1 MHETRV
7 TNPERYDLH
16 LHSDFSD
23 GQATVRILTERAAS
37 LDLDTIAITDHF
49 WPCLGSRKG
58 GKQLIEQ
65 RRDQIWNLRSVFK
78 SLSILDGAEIDISSN
93 GMPAPIADD
102 LSRFD
107 IIIGSFHFSLS
118 STQWRSAV
126 EHAASSWR
134 FDILGHWDG
143 YLSSF
148 REEDG
153 AAVAKILADNGIA
166 VEISARYVTQYPE
179 FFEMARNA
187 GCQFTLGS
195 DSHTAAEVGK
205 LNEQVQL
212 ARALDLHLR
221 TLPKLR

>member
-1 MHETRV
+1 MI
-7 TNPERYDLH
+7 NPERCDLH
-16 LHSDFSD
+16 LHSQFSD
-23 GQATVRILTERAAS
+23 GQGSIRDLVERAAS
-37 LDLDTIAITDHF
+37 LNLEAIAITDHF

-65 RRDQIWNLRSVFK
+65 RRNQIWDLRSVFK

-93 GMPAPIADD
+93 GMPAPISDN

-107 IIIGSFHFSLS
+107 LIIGSFHYSLS

-126 EHAASSWR
+126 KRAASSWR

-153 AAVAKILADNGIA
+153 AVVANILADNGIA

-179 FFEMARNA
+179 FFEVARDA

-195 DSHTAAEVGK
+195 DAHTIAEVGK
-205 LNEQVQL
+205 LGEQVQL
-212 ARALDLHLR
+212 ARALNLHLEI
-221 TLPKLR
+221 LPKLR